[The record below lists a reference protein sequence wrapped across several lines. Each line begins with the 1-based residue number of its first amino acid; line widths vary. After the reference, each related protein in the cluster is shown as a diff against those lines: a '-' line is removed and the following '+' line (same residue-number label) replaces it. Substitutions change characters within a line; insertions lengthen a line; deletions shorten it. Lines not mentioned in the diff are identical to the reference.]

1 MKYHV
6 HRNKSYC
13 KTVLFICPPPPA
25 QLIFVIGDKIVMDG
39 DIKRALL
46 IAKDG
51 AS

>member
-1 MKYHV
+1 MYIETNHIV
-6 HRNKSYC
+6 ILSY
-13 KTVLFICPPPPA
+13 LFAPPPA